1 MSCTVARFP
10 GFTLRILGFRLLTQV
25 SAAPSVC
32 TFTHSTSAIF
42 ATEMCA
48 RAQTTKGTPV
58 ITLGC
63 DYNPEQWPAEVWAED
78 VALMREAGIRLVAI
92 NVFGWSEIEP
102 RPGEYDFK
110 NLDAVVELLHE

>member
-1 MSCTVARFP
+1 M
-10 GFTLRILGFRLLTQV
+10 
-25 SAAPSVC
+25 
-32 TFTHSTSAIF
+32 
-42 ATEMCA
+42 
-48 RAQTTKGTPV
+48 

-78 VALMREAGIRLVAI
+78 VALMRAAGIGLVAI

-110 NLDAVVELLHE
+110 NLDAIVELLHENGIRVNLGNYAVQVVGGGSHLLV